1 MKKII
6 YSAILICT
14 MSAVF
19 TSCREDKKDKVEDA
33 VEEVTDDIGDGIED
47 ATDDMGDGLEDV
59 GDEIEDV
66 VD

>member
-1 MKKII
+1 MKKLI
-6 YSAILICT
+6 YSAILVFT

-33 VEEVTDDIGDGIED
+33 VEDVTDDI
-47 ATDDMGDGLEDV
+47 GDGLEDV

-66 VD
+66 VE

>member
-1 MKKII
+1 MRKLI
-6 YSAILICT
+6 YSAILVFT

-33 VEEVTDDIGDGIED
+33 IEDVGDGIED
-47 ATDDMGDGLEDV
+47 AADDMGDGLEDV
-59 GDEIEDV
+59 GDEIEDA

>member
-1 MKKII
+1 MKKLI
-6 YSAILICT
+6 YSAILVCT

-33 VEEVTDDIGDGIED
+33 IEDVGDGIED

-59 GDEIEDV
+59 GDEIEDA